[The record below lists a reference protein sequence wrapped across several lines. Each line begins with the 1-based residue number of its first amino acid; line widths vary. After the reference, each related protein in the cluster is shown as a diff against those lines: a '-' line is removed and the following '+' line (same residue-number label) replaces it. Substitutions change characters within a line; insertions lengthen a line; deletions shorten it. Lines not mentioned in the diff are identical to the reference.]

1 MLMAPRLT
9 KVQISRRYAVKRS
22 EILLTKISFHMSLVS
37 FRDQG
42 VDYYNLCGIT
52 DAAKV
57 REL

>member
-1 MLMAPRLT
+1 MAPRLT

-22 EILLTKISFHMSLVS
+22 EILLTKTSFHMSLVS